1 MAKEDKELFDLLKS
15 VGLSDD
21 DIAKAVKD
29 GNIKLGM
36 SSEGATEK
44 KEEAEKKAPKSSKEA
59 PEDTEGE
66 KKEEKVGEKKEEKIE
81 KSEFADLIKS
91 FEEKSTQVDD
101 LAKSLEERDEKVN
114 DLEKSLEET
123 NELVKALQETINKIE
138 RNVPTP
144 RTISNIQFLE
154 KGGMKQDDLG
164 KTVYSASAD
173 KEAVSDLLLK
183 SMESETDSIVKSQ
196 LESDLMNY
204 VGGNGQISKETAMLL
219 YGKGI
224 RIAQ

>member
-36 SSEGATEK
+36 PSEDATEK
-44 KEEAEKKAPKSSKEA
+44 KEEAEKEAPESSKEA
-59 PEDTEGE
+59 PEG
-66 KKEEKVGEKKEEKIE
+66 EEKTEEKKEEKIE

-101 LAKSLEERDEKVN
+101 LVKSLEIRDEKVN
-114 DLEKSLEET
+114 ELEKSLEDT
-123 NELVKALQETINKIE
+123 NELVKSLQETINKIE

-183 SMESETDSIVKSQ
+183 SMESETDLIVKSQ
-196 LESDLMNY
+196 LEIDLMNY

>member
-36 SSEGATEK
+36 SSEDATEK
-44 KEEAEKKAPKSSKEA
+44 KEGAEKEAPKSSKEA
-59 PEDTEGE
+59 PEGTEDE
-66 KKEEKVGEKKEEKIE
+66 KKEEKVEEKKEEKIE

-101 LAKSLEERDEKVN
+101 LVKSLEERDEKVN
-114 DLEKSLEET
+114 ELEKSLEDT
-123 NELVKALQETINKIE
+123 NELVKSLQETINKIE

-183 SMESETDSIVKSQ
+183 SMESETDLIVKSQ

>member
-36 SSEGATEK
+36 SSEEAEEK
-44 KEEAEKKAPKSSKEA
+44 KEEAEKEAPKSSKEA
-59 PEDTEGE
+59 SEGTEDK
-66 KKEEKVGEKKEEKIE
+66 KKEEKVEEKKEEKIE
-81 KSEFADLIKS
+81 KSEYADLIKS

-101 LAKSLEERDEKVN
+101 LVKSLEIRDEKVN
-114 DLEKSLEET
+114 ELEKSLEDT
-123 NELVKALQETINKIE
+123 NELVKSLQETINKIE

-183 SMESETDSIVKSQ
+183 SMESETDLIVKSQ

-204 VGGNGQISKETAMLL
+204 VGGNGQISKETAMLF

>member
-36 SSEGATEK
+36 SSEDATEK
-44 KEEAEKKAPKSSKEA
+44 KEEAEKEAPESSKEA

-66 KKEEKVGEKKEEKIE
+66 KVEEKKEEKIE
-81 KSEFADLIKS
+81 KSEYADLIKS

-101 LAKSLEERDEKVN
+101 LVKSLEIRDEKVN
-114 DLEKSLEET
+114 ELEKSLGDT
-123 NELVKALQETINKIE
+123 NELVKSLQETINKIE

-183 SMESETDSIVKSQ
+183 SMESETDLIVKSQ

>member
-1 MAKEDKELFDLLKS
+1 MAREDKELFDLLKS
-15 VGLSDD
+15 VGLSDE

-36 SSEGATEK
+36 SSEDAAEK
-44 KEEAEKKAPKSSKEA
+44 KEEVEEEA
-59 PEDTEGE
+59 PESSE
-66 KKEEKVGEKKEEKIE
+66 KAPEEKDEKEEDKKEEKIE
-81 KSEFADLIKS
+81 KSEMADLIKS

-101 LAKSLEERDEKVN
+101 LVKSLEERDEKVN
-114 DLEKSLEET
+114 DLVKSLEET
-123 NELVKALQETINKIE
+123 TELVKSLQETIEKIE

-144 RTISNIQFLE
+144 RTISNITYLE
-154 KGGMKQDDLG
+154 KGGQKQDDLG
-164 KTVYSASAD
+164 KTVYSSTSD
-173 KEAVSDLLLK
+173 KEAISDLLLK
-183 SMESETDSIVKSQ
+183 SMETESDPIVKSQ
-196 LESDLMNY
+196 IEGDLMNY

>member
-15 VGLSDD
+15 VGLSDE

-36 SSEGATEK
+36 SSEDAAEK
-44 KEEAEKKAPKSSKEA
+44 KEEATEKAPESSEKAPEEKDEKK
-59 PEDTEGE
+59 EGE
-66 KKEEKVGEKKEEKIE
+66 EEDKKEEKLE
-81 KSEFADLIKS
+81 KSEIADLMKS

-101 LAKSLEERDEKVN
+101 LVKSLEERDGKVN
-114 DLEKSLEET
+114 DLVKSLEET
-123 NELVKALQETINKIE
+123 TELVKSLQETIEKIE

-144 RTISNIQFLE
+144 RTVSNITYLE
-154 KGGMKQDDLG
+154 KGGQKQDDLG
-164 KTVYSASAD
+164 KTVYSSTSD
-173 KEAVSDLLLK
+173 KEAISDLLLK
-183 SMESETDSIVKSQ
+183 SIETESDSLVKSQ